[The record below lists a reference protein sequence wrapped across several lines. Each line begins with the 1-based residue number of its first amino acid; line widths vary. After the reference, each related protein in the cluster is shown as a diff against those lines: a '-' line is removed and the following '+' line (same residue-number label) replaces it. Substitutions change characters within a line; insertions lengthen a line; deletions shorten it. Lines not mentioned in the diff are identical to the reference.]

1 MEIELCTNETSE
13 CVCGHTQK
21 RHGIKGGIGIVLKK
35 CGLFSKKFKSRRLHR
50 ILEGTGETR

>member
-21 RHGIKGGIGIVLKK
+21 RHGIKGGIKKVWPILKEIQIK
-35 CGLFSKKFKSRRLHR
+35 E
-50 ILEGTGETR
+50 IT

>member
-21 RHGIKGGIGIVLKK
+21 RHGIKSGIGIVLKVWP
-35 CGLFSKKFKSRRLHR
+35 
-50 ILEGTGETR
+50 ILKEIQIKDIT